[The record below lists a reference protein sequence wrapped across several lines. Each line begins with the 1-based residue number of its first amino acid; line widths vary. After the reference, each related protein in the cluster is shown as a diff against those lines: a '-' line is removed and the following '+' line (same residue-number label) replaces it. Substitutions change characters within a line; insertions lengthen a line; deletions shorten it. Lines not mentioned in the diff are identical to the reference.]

1 VDNENIFLLVP
12 SRLEKISK
20 MVYAALSLIL
30 TSLQS
35 QHMLKDEKILC
46 LMVDH
51 TNFLKGLRG
60 EVVVQIPTEFEI
72 THAVVNA
79 NVEVQV

>member
-60 EVVVQIPTEFEI
+60 EVVVQIPTEFE
-72 THAVVNA
+72 TPHAVVNA